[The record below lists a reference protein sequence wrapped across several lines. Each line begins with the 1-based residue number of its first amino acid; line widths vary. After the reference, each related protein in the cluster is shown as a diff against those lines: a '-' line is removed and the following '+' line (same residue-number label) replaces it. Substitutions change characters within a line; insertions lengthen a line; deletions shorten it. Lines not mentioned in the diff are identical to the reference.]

1 MMDTAT
7 LDEAQVQLG
16 RKLAF
21 FVRLQIWDHEK
32 EYGDYTVSQRRALI
46 NIEE

>member
-21 FVRLQIWDHEK
+21 FVRLQIWDREK
-32 EYGDYTVSQRRALI
+32 EYGDFTVSERRALVKV
-46 NIEE
+46 EE